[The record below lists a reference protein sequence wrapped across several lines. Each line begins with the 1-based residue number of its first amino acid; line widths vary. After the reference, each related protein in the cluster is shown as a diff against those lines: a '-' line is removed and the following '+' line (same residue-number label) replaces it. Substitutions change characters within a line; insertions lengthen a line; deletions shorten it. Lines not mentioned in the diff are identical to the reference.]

1 MFARIDLSSKLPTS
15 SARRARLVGSLLRYN
30 RPGANPMTTKTLM
43 TVEEYL
49 RTSFEDGDCEYVDGE
64 IVEKNMGEYGHAD
77 IQGELVF
84 LLRSL
89 RSKPGLN
96 TLKAMPEVR
105 IRTGPSRYRVP
116 DVAVWLQGE
125 TGQRIPTL
133 PPFFAIEILSPDDRM
148 TRVKIKISD
157 HPSIPTHRLC

>member
-1 MFARIDLSSKLPTS
+1 
-15 SARRARLVGSLLRYN
+15 
-30 RPGANPMTTKTLM
+30 MTTKTLM

-49 RTSFEDGDCEYVDGE
+49 HTSFEDGDCEYVDGE
-64 IVEKNMGEYGHAD
+64 IVEKNIGEYGHAD

-89 RSKPGLN
+89 RSKPGLE

-116 DVAVWLQGE
+116 DVAVWLRGE
-125 TGQRIPTL
+125 TGVRIPTL
-133 PPFFAIEILSPDDRM
+133 APFLAIEILSPDDRM
-148 TRVKIKISD
+148 TRVKIKIEEYLSIGTQWIWLVDPDERKALRTENPKIEISIERILAGSD
-157 HPSIPTHRLC
+157 L

>member
-1 MFARIDLSSKLPTS
+1 MIDGPHSLGFSPVALCMSLMRALE
-15 SARRARLVGSLLRYN
+15 SARWVGSVRASTKRRRSKPAADPGSNEIPQRLDYN
-30 RPGANPMTTKTLM
+30 YLGANPMTAKTLM

-49 RTSFEDGDCEYVDGE
+49 HTSFEDGDCEYLDGE
-64 IVEKNMGEYGHAD
+64 ILEKNMGEYGHAD

-105 IRTGPSRYRVP
+105 IPTGPSPYPVSHIP
-116 DVAVWLQGE
+116 AWLKSE
-125 TGQRIPTL
+125 TG
-133 PPFFAIEILSPDDRM
+133 
-148 TRVKIKISD
+148 V
-157 HPSIPTHRLC
+157 